1 MMLLL
6 PAARCYAVAGPIAD
20 KSTMGPVGGILK
32 NFDVG

>member
-6 PAARCYAVAGPIAD
+6 PAARCCAVADPIAD
-20 KSTMGPVGGILK
+20 KSTMGSVGGIFK